1 MEQNHNMLRGIS
13 ENGGIVFY
21 GVDSTEIVRDM
32 ERLHK
37 TSAVTTAALGRL
49 LTAASM
55 MGIMLKSTQD
65 SVTLQIKGGG
75 PAGRLLA
82 VSDGTGN
89 VKGYVEHPV
98 VELPPRADGHLDV
111 GTAVGKDGTLDVIR
125 DLGMREPYIGQ
136 VPLTSGEIA
145 EDVTTY
151 FAISEQIPTVCALGV
166 LVDKD
171 LSVRCAGGFVVQLL
185 PGATEEEIE
194 HLEKNIKAMPSVT
207 TMLEQGMSVRDMLE
221 LALQGFQPDIL
232 DSYHVT
238 YKCDCSLERVE
249 KMIRS
254 LGKKEVEKMRD
265 EDPIAEVNCQFCNKN
280 YRVDLNDVLKNL
292 FNYVL
297 GFLSDLGPHLLE
309 LTSGIVSMVVT
320 GVLSLVFSIYMLSGR
335 DTLMSQCRRVLR
347 AYVPARFADPLTD
360 VVHLTADT
368 FTRFVTGQLIEACI
382 LGGLCA
388 AGMLFI
394 QADYA
399 PLIGVIIGAS
409 AIIPVA
415 GAYIGAIVSALLL
428 VMVSPIKALVFLV
441 FLVVLQQIE
450 GNVIYP
456 KVVGTSIGLPGIWVL
471 AAVTIGG
478 GVGGL
483 VGVLLSVPVASVLYA
498 LLRRDVHKRLACKE

>member
-1 MEQNHNMLRGIS
+1 MDKKLFKSILLLITYTVVLVMVLSRLGLIAGGVAWVLGLVKPLLIGFALAFVLNRPSHFFFRLYDRGLAP
-13 ENGGIVFY
+13 NPAGGSGRARAEV
-21 GVDSTEIVRDM
+21 
-32 ERLHK
+32 
-37 TSAVTTAALGRL
+37 TSYP
-49 LTAASM
+49 
-55 MGIMLKSTQD
+55 
-65 SVTLQIKGGG
+65 LQILAIAAIFSFVVPKLVESIQTFALNLGGY
-75 PAGRLLA
+75 LA
-82 VSDGTGN
+82 N
-89 VKGYVEHPV
+89 VQGWYNDII
-98 VELPPRADGHLDV
+98 AYFHLDV
-111 GTAVGKDGTLDVIR
+111 
-125 DLGMREPYIGQ
+125 E
-136 VPLTSGEIA
+136 
-145 EDVTTY
+145 
-151 FAISEQIPTVCALGV
+151 AL
-166 LVDKD
+166 D
-171 LSVRCAGGFVVQLL
+171 LSG
-185 PGATEEEIE
+185 
-194 HLEKNIKAMPSVT
+194 
-207 TMLEQGMSVRDMLE
+207 
-221 LALQGFQPDIL
+221 
-232 DSYHVT
+232 
-238 YKCDCSLERVE
+238 
-249 KMIRS
+249 
-254 LGKKEVEKMRD
+254 
-265 EDPIAEVNCQFCNKN
+265 
-280 YRVDLNDVLKNL
+280 LNDVLKNL

-471 AAVTIGG
+471 AAVTVGG
-478 GVGGL
+478 GILGIFGM
-483 VGVLLSVPVASVLYA
+483 LLAVPLAATFYQMLRYDVA
-498 LLRRDVHKRLACKE
+498 RRTPAPAPKEEPQQPAIPSEPEDQEK

>member
-1 MEQNHNMLRGIS
+1 MDKKLFKSILLLITYTVVLVMVLSRLGLIAGGVAWVLGLVKPLLIGFALAFVLNRPCHFFFRLYDRGLSRTRARGWPFPAAVVTSYLVLILAIAAIFS
-13 ENGGIVFY
+13 FVVPKLVESIQTFALNLGGY
-21 GVDSTEIVRDM
+21 
-32 ERLHK
+32 
-37 TSAVTTAALGRL
+37 
-49 LTAASM
+49 
-55 MGIMLKSTQD
+55 
-65 SVTLQIKGGG
+65 
-75 PAGRLLA
+75 LA
-82 VSDGTGN
+82 N
-89 VKGYVEHPV
+89 VQGWYNDII
-98 VELPPRADGHLDV
+98 AYFHLDV
-111 GTAVGKDGTLDVIR
+111 
-125 DLGMREPYIGQ
+125 E
-136 VPLTSGEIA
+136 
-145 EDVTTY
+145 
-151 FAISEQIPTVCALGV
+151 AL
-166 LVDKD
+166 D
-171 LSVRCAGGFVVQLL
+171 LSG
-185 PGATEEEIE
+185 
-194 HLEKNIKAMPSVT
+194 
-207 TMLEQGMSVRDMLE
+207 
-221 LALQGFQPDIL
+221 
-232 DSYHVT
+232 
-238 YKCDCSLERVE
+238 
-249 KMIRS
+249 
-254 LGKKEVEKMRD
+254 
-265 EDPIAEVNCQFCNKN
+265 
-280 YRVDLNDVLKNL
+280 LNDVLKNL

-320 GVLSLVFSIYMLSGR
+320 GVLSLVFSIYALRQGH
-335 DTLMSQCRRVLR
+335 LMSQCRRVLR

-415 GAYIGAIVSALLL
+415 GACYRGHLSALLL
-428 VMVSPIKALVFLV
+428 VMVSPSRLLVFLV
-441 FLVVLQQIE
+441 FLVILQQIE

-483 VGVLLSVPVASVLYA
+483 VGVLLSVPVASVLYG